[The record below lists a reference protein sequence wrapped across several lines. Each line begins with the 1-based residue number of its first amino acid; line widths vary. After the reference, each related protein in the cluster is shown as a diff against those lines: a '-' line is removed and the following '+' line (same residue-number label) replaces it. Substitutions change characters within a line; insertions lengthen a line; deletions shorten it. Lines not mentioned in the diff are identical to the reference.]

1 MADYFLKLK
10 RETDIQVQELQGVP
24 NKMNPKRP
32 TQRDIIIKMAKVKD
46 KERIL
51 KAIREIQKIT
61 YKGTPTRLRRKV
73 LSKGV
78 VILDEVKKEG
88 SLLRRSG

>member
-1 MADYFLKLK
+1 MKKA
-10 RETDIQVQELQGVP
+10 TDIQVQESQRMP
-24 NKMNPKRP
+24 NKMNQNRSRPKH
-32 TQRDIIIKMAKVKD
+32 ILIKMAKVKD

-78 VILDEVKKEG
+78 VTLDEIKKED